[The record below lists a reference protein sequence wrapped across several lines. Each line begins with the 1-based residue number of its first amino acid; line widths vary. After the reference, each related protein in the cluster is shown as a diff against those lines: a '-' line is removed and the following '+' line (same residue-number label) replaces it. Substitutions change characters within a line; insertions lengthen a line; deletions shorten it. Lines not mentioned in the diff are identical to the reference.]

1 MLWRRQEARMIAK
14 IMIRFSI
21 IEIKQTLVILVKLPF
36 LRLLDLN
43 F

>member
-1 MLWRRQEARMIAK
+1 MIAK